1 MERERNNKRGGKKIL
16 MHIVVW
22 REREGEE
29 KTERWIGNELVLKIL
44 FKSYFSSFW

>member
-1 MERERNNKRGGKKIL
+1 

-29 KTERWIGNELVLKIL
+29 KTEWWIGNEIVMKIL
-44 FKSYFSSFW
+44 FFFFDASKLMVFHS